1 MKNSKLHP
9 VFEEITKP
17 LQPKEKTLEETMDNC
32 INNLDKAQEAMKGFY
47 IFIQDITGTDN
58 KLK

>member
-1 MKNSKLHP
+1 MVKQ
-9 VFEEITKP
+9 EITKP
-17 LQPKEKTLEETMDNC
+17 KEKALEETMDNC